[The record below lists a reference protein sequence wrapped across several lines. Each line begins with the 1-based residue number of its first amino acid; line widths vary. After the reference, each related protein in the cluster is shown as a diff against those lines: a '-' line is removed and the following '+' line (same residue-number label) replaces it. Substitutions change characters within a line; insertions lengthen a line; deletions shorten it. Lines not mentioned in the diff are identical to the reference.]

1 MEKIPYIV
9 IERRG
14 EGETNIE
21 CESVCKEKLQETLLK
36 VLHESMEYHEFCFVD
51 EEKLFEVDSV
61 SEIDASLEVED
72 LDEDL
77 NVNLECHECGCI
89 VVLEKYI
96 TIVNGVKYC
105 GACKPSITIDKSIY
119 DRFQK
124 FLNRKN
130 SESEIWYF
138 ENNDWVKFTVY

>member
-9 IERRG
+9 IEKRCD
-14 EGETNIE
+14 GETSIE
-21 CESVCKEKLQETLLK
+21 CESACKEKLHETLLM
-36 VLHESMEYHEFCFVD
+36 VLQESMEYHKFRFVD

-61 SEIDASLEVED
+61 SEIDAGLEIED
-72 LDEDL
+72 L
-77 NVNLECHECGCI
+77 ECNECGCI

-96 TIVNGVKYC
+96 TIVNGFKYC
-105 GACKPSITIDKSIY
+105 GACKPSVKIDKLIY

-130 SESEIWYF
+130 FESEIWYF
-138 ENNDWVKFTVY
+138 ENNDWVKFTIG

>member
-9 IERRG
+9 IEKRCDC
-14 EGETNIE
+14 ETSIE

-36 VLHESMEYHEFCFVD
+36 VLQESMEYHEFRFVD
-51 EEKLFEVDSV
+51 EDKLFEIEELD
-61 SEIDASLEVED
+61 ED

-77 NVNLECHECGCI
+77 KTVASLECNECGCR

-96 TIVNGVKYC
+96 TIVNGLKYC
-105 GACKPSITIDKSIY
+105 GTCKPSVTIDKSIY
-119 DRFQK
+119 NRFQK
-124 FLNRKN
+124 FLDRKN

-138 ENNDWVKFTVY
+138 EDGDWIKFTIC

>member
-9 IERRG
+9 IDKRCD
-14 EGETNIE
+14 GETRIE
-21 CESVCKEKLQETLLK
+21 CESVCKEKLQETLLN
-36 VLHESMEYHEFCFVD
+36 VLQESMEYHEFCFVD
-51 EEKLFEVDSV
+51 EAKLFQ
-61 SEIDASLEVED
+61 IED

-77 NVNLECHECGCI
+77 ECNECGCI

>member
-9 IERRG
+9 IEKRG
-14 EGETNIE
+14 EDKTSIE
-21 CESVCKEKLQETLLK
+21 CESVCKEKLQETLLN
-36 VLHESMEYHEFCFVD
+36 VLQESMEYHEFKFVD
-51 EEKLFEVDSV
+51 EEKLFQ
-61 SEIDASLEVED
+61 IDAGLEIED

-77 NVNLECHECGCI
+77 KTVVNLECDECGCC

-105 GACKPSITIDKSIY
+105 GACKPSVTIDKSVY

-124 FLNRKN
+124 FLDRKN

-138 ENNDWVKFTVY
+138 EDGDWIKFTIR

>member
-1 MEKIPYIV
+1 MEKEKIPYIV
-9 IERRG
+9 IEKRG
-14 EGETNIE
+14 NGETNIE
-21 CESVCKEKLQETLLK
+21 CESVCKDKLQETLLN
-36 VLHESMEYHEFCFVD
+36 VLQESMEYHEFCFVD
-51 EEKLFEVDSV
+51 EEKLFEV
-61 SEIDASLEVED
+61 ED

-77 NVNLECHECGCI
+77 ECNECGCR

-105 GACKPSITIDKSIY
+105 GACKPSVTIDKSIY

-138 ENNDWVKFTVY
+138 ENNDWVKFTAG

>member
-1 MEKIPYIV
+1 MEKEKIPYIV
-9 IERRG
+9 IEKRG
-14 EGETNIE
+14 NGETNIE
-21 CESVCKEKLQETLLK
+21 CESVCEDKLQETLLN
-36 VLHESMEYHEFCFVD
+36 VLQESMEYHEFCFVD
-51 EEKLFEVDSV
+51 EEKLFE
-61 SEIDASLEVED
+61 IDAGLEIED

-77 NVNLECHECGCI
+77 KTVAGLECNECGCR

-105 GACKPSITIDKSIY
+105 GACKPSVTIDKSIY

-138 ENNDWVKFTVY
+138 QDGDWVKFTVG

>member
-14 EGETNIE
+14 DGETNIE
-21 CESVCKEKLQETLLK
+21 CESVCKETLQETLLN
-36 VLHESMEYHEFCFVD
+36 VLQESMEYHEFCFVD
-51 EEKLFEVDSV
+51 EAKLFE
-61 SEIDASLEVED
+61 I
-72 LDEDL
+72 EDL
-77 NVNLECHECGCI
+77 NEDLECHECGCI

-96 TIVNGVKYC
+96 TIVNGFKYC
-105 GACKPSITIDKSIY
+105 GACKPSITIDKLIY

-124 FLNRKN
+124 FLDRKG

-138 ENNDWVKFTVY
+138 EDGDWIKFTVC

>member
-1 MEKIPYIV
+1 MEKEKIPYIV
-9 IERRG
+9 IEKRCD
-14 EGETNIE
+14 GETSIE
-21 CESVCKEKLQETLLK
+21 CESVCKEKLHETLLI
-36 VLHESMEYHEFCFVD
+36 VLQESMEYHKFRFVD
-51 EEKLFEVDSV
+51 EEKLFEVDFV
-61 SEIDASLEVED
+61 SEIDASLEIED

-77 NVNLECHECGCI
+77 KCHECGCI

-138 ENNDWVKFTVY
+138 EDGDWVKFTIC

>member
-14 EGETNIE
+14 DGETNIE
-21 CESVCKEKLQETLLK
+21 CESVCKEKLQETLLN
-36 VLHESMEYHEFCFVD
+36 VVQESMEYHEFCFVD
-51 EEKLFEVDSV
+51 EAKLFE
-61 SEIDASLEVED
+61 IDDLDED

-77 NVNLECHECGCI
+77 KCNECGCI

-96 TIVNGVKYC
+96 TIVNGFKYC
-105 GACKPSITIDKSIY
+105 GACKPSVTIDKSIY

-124 FLNRKN
+124 FLDRKG

-138 ENNDWVKFTVY
+138 EDGDWVKFTVC

>member
-9 IERRG
+9 IEKRG
-14 EGETNIE
+14 EDKTSIE
-21 CESVCKEKLQETLLK
+21 CESVCKEKLKETLLN
-36 VLHESMEYHEFCFVD
+36 VLHESMEYHEFRFVD
-51 EEKLFEVDSV
+51 EETLFE
-61 SEIDASLEVED
+61 IED

-77 NVNLECHECGCI
+77 KCHECGCH

-105 GACKPSITIDKSIY
+105 GACKPSVTIDKSIY

-124 FLNRKN
+124 FLDRKN

-138 ENNDWVKFTVY
+138 EDGDWIKFTIK